1 MKKGLQKWITH
12 NKKLLMIFGVIS
24 LIAVVITVIELS
36 LILSSTN
43 DLQIYATTGVISNE
57 LKRIGLLGLS
67 NIVVIALWAII
78 FTFILLKMIFPNRK
92 TVKNAFFLDELSFL
106 KDMPNQLKK
115 GLDRNE

>member
-12 NKKLLMIFGVIS
+12 NKKVLIVFGVVSFIM
-24 LIAVVITVIELS
+24 IVITGIEVN

-43 DLQIYATTGVISNE
+43 DLHVYATTGVVSNE
-57 LKRIGLLGLS
+57 LRKISILGLF
-67 NIVVIALWAII
+67 NGAII
-78 FTFILLKMIFPNRK
+78 AFWVIIFSFIFLKMIFPNHK
-92 TVKNAFFLDELSFL
+92 TVKNAFFFDELSFL